1 LCAALL
7 RLRLPLLSS
16 AMDTV
21 TEAEMA
27 IAMAREGGLGV
38 IHKNLSPQQQATEVA
53 RVKKAISFTGR
64 YEEQLQGLA
73 TEKKCRGIICG
84 HIHTAE
90 IKLIDDTIYMN
101 DGDWVE
107 SMTAL
112 VETHDGIWQ
121 ILEYQKDGSMKVIR
135 EY

>member
-1 LCAALL
+1 
-7 RLRLPLLSS
+7 
-16 AMDTV
+16 
-21 TEAEMA
+21 
-27 IAMAREGGLGV
+27 
-38 IHKNLSPQQQATEVA
+38 
-53 RVKKAISFTGR
+53 
-64 YEEQLQGLA
+64 
-73 TEKKCRGIICG
+73 
-84 HIHTAE
+84 
-90 IKLIDDTIYMN
+90 MN